1 MTLEIPSELETRLRP
16 VADAHGQTL
25 EAFALTQLEQSA
37 KATATAPQS
46 DRRARLAALRGSVKG
61 KGPTVDEFLAERH
74 AEARA
79 EAGL

>member
-1 MTLEIPSELETRLRP
+1 MTLEIPTELETRLRP

-25 EAFALTQLEQSA
+25 EAFALTQLEQAIKIPS
-37 KATATAPQS
+37 APQT

-61 KGPTVDEFLAERH
+61 KGPTVDEFLAERA
-74 AEARA
+74 AEAKA